1 MPNFTTCR
9 QCGGKLMDDDMAIYR
24 KLILRNADEF
34 LCIKCL
40 ARYLNTT
47 EEKILKLIEYY
58 RQSGEC
64 TLFR

>member
-1 MPNFTTCR
+1 MANYQTCK
-9 QCGGKLMDDDMAIYR
+9 QCGEKLFDDDMAIYR

-40 ARYLNTT
+40 AHYLGTT
-47 EEKILKLIEYY
+47 EEKISKLIEYY
-58 RQSGEC
+58 RLSGEC

>member
-1 MPNFTTCR
+1 MANYQTCK
-9 QCGGKLMDDDMAIYR
+9 QCGEKLFDDDMAIYR

-40 ARYLNTT
+40 AQYLGTT
-47 EEKILKLIEYY
+47 EEKISKLIEYY